1 MHININKI
9 IILKMYEKNLE
20 IKTKDRCNY
29 ALEISPNNTNIF
41 LSLNDQGYIITKTD
55 FLLLDGEKLNT
66 LNNEEVPIF
75 TFQDTISNARF
86 TSDNKNIF
94 ISDQTN
100 SIIKYNLNEKIT
112 GEQKDK
118 MNIDIKNLKT
128 WKFSLNS
135 EKGIMATGGNNIFIY
150 DYINNK
156 ILKEIENKNKY
167 VYSFCFLSNNKLAIG
182 NSDGS
187 IYIYDTETFNKEN
200 KIEEHCLI
208 VRNLAFNNNKNIL
221 YSASDDLHINQI
233 DTNTLKLFSPMVGH
247 KEPISDMI
255 YNEKKNILITSSF
268 DGTIKIWDIKANNN
282 CINTLEPSNKSPIW
296 DITVSQEGDFI
307 AYTATEGIGAFI
319 LK

>member
-1 MHININKI
+1 
-9 IILKMYEKNLE
+9 MYEKNLE

-55 FLLLDGEKLNT
+55 FLLLDGEKLNK

-182 NSDGS
+182 NSNGS

>member
-1 MHININKI
+1 
-9 IILKMYEKNLE
+9 MYEKNLE

-29 ALEISPNNTNIF
+29 VIEINPNNSNIF
-41 LSLNDQGYIITKTD
+41 LSLNEQGYIITKSD
-55 FLLLDGEKLNT
+55 FLLLDGEKLNK
-66 LNNEEVPIF
+66 LNTENIPIF
-75 TFQDTISNARF
+75 TFEDTISNARF

-100 SIIKYNLNEKIT
+100 TIIKYNLDEKIT
-112 GEQKDK
+112 GDQKDK
-118 MNIDIKNLKT
+118 MNIGIKNLKT

-156 ILKEIENKNKY
+156 ILKEIENKNKF
-167 VYSFCFLSNNKLAIG
+167 VYSFCFLSNNKLATG
-182 NSDGS
+182 NSNGS

-200 KIEEHCLI
+200 KIEEHCLL

-233 DTNTLKLFSPMVGH
+233 DANTLKLFSPMVGH

-268 DGTIKIWDIKANNN
+268 DGTIKVWDIKSNNNNN

-296 DITVSQEGDFI
+296 DITVSQEADFI

>member
-1 MHININKI
+1 
-9 IILKMYEKNLE
+9 MYEKNLE

-29 ALEISPNNTNIF
+29 VIEINPNNSNIF
-41 LSLNDQGYIITKTD
+41 LSLNEQGYIITKSD
-55 FLLLDGEKLNT
+55 FLLLDGEKLNK
-66 LNNEEVPIF
+66 LNTENIPIF
-75 TFQDTISNARF
+75 TFEDTISNARF

-100 SIIKYNLNEKIT
+100 TIIKYNLDEKIT

-118 MNIDIKNLKT
+118 MNIGIKNLKT

-156 ILKEIENKNKY
+156 ILKEIENKNKF
-167 VYSFCFLSNNKLAIG
+167 VYSFCFLSNNKLATG
-182 NSDGS
+182 NSNGS

-200 KIEEHCLI
+200 KIEEHCLL

-233 DTNTLKLFSPMVGH
+233 DANTLKLFSPMVGH

-268 DGTIKIWDIKANNN
+268 DGTIKVWDIKSNNNNN

-296 DITVSQEGDFI
+296 DITVSQEADFI
-307 AYTATEGIGAFI
+307 AYTDTEGIGAFI